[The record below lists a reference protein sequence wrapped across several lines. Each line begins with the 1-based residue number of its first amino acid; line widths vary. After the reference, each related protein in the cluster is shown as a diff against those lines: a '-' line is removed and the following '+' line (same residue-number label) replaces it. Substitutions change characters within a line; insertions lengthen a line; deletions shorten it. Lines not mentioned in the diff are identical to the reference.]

1 VIHHASLRRDI
12 DSLLQR
18 HRGERH
24 VVVLQDYPDPD
35 ALGSALAHQL
45 VSASFGIDTDVAFAG
60 EVSHHQNRRLVD
72 WLNLRLHHP
81 RDGFRVEGAHG
92 AVFVDNQG
100 STCPYI
106 VRLLER
112 AEIPPVL
119 IIDHHDAESR
129 LEPELEVLETV
140 GATSTLYAELFQ
152 QGALP
157 LAPETDAGGRLASG
171 LLIGIRTDTQELAS
185 ATPRDSQAAAWLERY
200 ADHDWMEHLGSEP
213 MPWETQEVLARAW
226 VNRVQRD
233 GFLFSGVGYLAALH
247 RDGLPQAAAWLLTQ
261 ADVHTSVV
269 FGIVRDWRYQE
280 TITGS
285 LRTVLP
291 GLAPSEFLRSALETE
306 RGPAIT
312 RGGRALAGGF
322 EIPVGMSTRA
332 SSEEFQEARWAYY
345 EALVLSRLI
354 QSAEGML
361 RPRPLV
367 TRPPRRRAPAS
378 LERRRGHAPH
388 DRWV

>member
-1 VIHHASLRRDI
+1 VIDHVSLRRDI
-12 DSLLQR
+12 DRLLQQ

-24 VVVLQDYPDPD
+24 IVVLQDYPDPD
-35 ALGSALAHQL
+35 ALASALAHQL
-45 VSASFGIDTDVAFAG
+45 LSDSYAIRTEIAFAG
-60 EVSHHQNRRLVD
+60 EISHHQNRRLVE

-81 RDGFRVEGAHG
+81 RDGFRIEGAHG

-100 STCPYI
+100 MTCPYI

-119 IIDHHDAESR
+119 IMDHHDAESR

-140 GATSTLYAELFQ
+140 GSTSTLYAELFR
-152 QGALP
+152 QGAP
-157 LAPETDAGGRLASG
+157 ALAPETDAGRRLASG
-171 LLIGIRTDTQELAS
+171 LLVGIRTDTQELAS
-185 ATPRDSQAAAWLERY
+185 ATPRDSQAAAWLSRY
-200 ADHDWMEHLGSEP
+200 ADHDWIEGLGSEP

-233 GFLFSGVGYLAALH
+233 GFLFSGVGYLGALH
-247 RDGLPQAAAWLLTQ
+247 RDALPQAAAWLLTQ

-280 TITGS
+280 TVTGS
-285 LRTVLP
+285 ARTVLP
-291 GLAPSEFLRSALETE
+291 GPSPSEFLRTALEPE
-306 RGPAIT
+306 LGDAIT

-332 SSEEFQEARWAYY
+332 SPDEFQAARWAYY
-345 EALVLSRLI
+345 EGLLLSRLI
-354 QSAEGML
+354 RSAESML
-361 RPRPLV
+361 GSQPLISHRPQP
-367 TRPPRRRAPAS
+367 RAPAS
-378 LERRRGHAPH
+378 MERRRGHGTH
-388 DRWV
+388 SRWV